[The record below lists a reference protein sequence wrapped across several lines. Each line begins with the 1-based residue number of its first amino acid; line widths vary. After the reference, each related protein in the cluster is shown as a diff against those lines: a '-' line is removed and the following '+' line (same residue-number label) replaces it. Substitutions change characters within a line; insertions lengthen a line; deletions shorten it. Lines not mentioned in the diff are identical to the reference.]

1 LGPGSSGS
9 LFEFNE
15 ANFKL
20 AFNLEYRFPILGALK
35 GALFVDGGNIWNA
48 LDNVKDESLKFS
60 GLEDLKEL
68 ALASGLGLRYDF
80 GFFVARLDTGF
91 KIHNP
96 ALSESNRW
104 FKESNFANAVFNIGI
119 NYPF

>member
-20 AFNLEYRFPILGALK
+20 AFNLEYRFPILGAFK
-35 GALFVDGGNIWNA
+35 GALFIDGGNIWNA

>member
-1 LGPGSSGS
+1 MNVSKDISIKPHNSFG
-9 LFEFNE
+9 
-15 ANFKL
+15 
-20 AFNLEYRFPILGALK
+20 ID
-35 GALFVDGGNIWNA
+35 VNA
-48 LDNVKDESLKFS
+48 AYFSESYH
-60 GLEDLKEL
+60 LEDLKEL